1 MSQISRLRG
10 RNARSAFRAA
20 KLSQSVIAAVPDV
33 TGIQAEFWHFAQLSR
48 AVSNDETACL
58 ERILTYGPEATTVE
72 SRGDLVLVVPR
83 LGTLSPWSSKATDI
97 ARHCGLK
104 AVERIERGTAYWITT
119 RDGRPLAA
127 AERDALAPLLH
138 DRMTET
144 VLTSLDDAARL
155 FEHIRPV
162 PLAAVDLLAGGVVE
176 LTRANAEMG
185 LALSEDEIE
194 Y

>member
-10 RNARSAFRAA
+10 RNALSAFRAA

-33 TGIQAEFWHFAQLSR
+33 TGIQAEFWHFARLSR

-58 ERILTYGPEATTVE
+58 ERILTYGPEATSVE

-83 LGTLSPWSSKATDI
+83 LGTISPWSSKATEI

-104 AVERIERGTAYWITT
+104 AVERIERGTAYWVTT
-119 RDGRPLAA
+119 RDGRPLTAA
-127 AERDALAPLLH
+127 GREALAPLLH

-144 VLTSLDDAARL
+144 ILTSLDDAERL

-162 PLAAVDLLAGGVVE
+162 PLATVDLLGGGVAA
-176 LTRANAEMG
+176 LKTANAEMG
-185 LALSEDEIE
+185 LAL
-194 Y
+194 